1 MIGVFCVVLTAL
13 CVGNAVGLFAL
24 CARRD
29 DGFLGLAAL
38 AAMIIGA
45 VPATVYG
52 ALNS

>member
-1 MIGVFCVVLTAL
+1 VIEAVCLTLTGLCVLTGLA
-13 CVGNAVGLFAL
+13 LFAV

-52 ALNS
+52 GLTS